1 MVMRDRFG
9 VLEDHA
15 EPPLDVGAVSFPTPE
30 PIMSNS
36 TAGHPEGA
44 TTFAQ
49 LALSLDT
56 EEKELWRQLRRKR
69 DFEARTA
76 EKRATLV
83 QLRERRRQSSLSC
96 AEVAASVEHLLHEV
110 DFAKTQELEI
120 EHDISVLKESNRI
133 LQSAYEASAAL
144 RASMPTSHASTNVS
158 VLTDQPGVPLAER
171 ESELTLKHHHEQII
185 HYRGHLQRLLNEKQ
199 ELLKRQQA
207 LFDRQRAAEQD
218 RNLCLSSLQEDRK
231 NINDVRM
238 ERLKLWEERI
248 QMEREMTA
256 IVQETHFSIPGQS
269 GVQTAGHIYG
279 SDKEGTGWSSGVRSK
294 VTKDTPHAFNSGF
307 ANQSSLAAEL
317 GMPDFKSNWTSFRN
331 DEQAGGYPM
340 PH

>member
-1 MVMRDRFG
+1 MM
-9 VLEDHA
+9 L
-15 EPPLDVGAVSFPTPE
+15 
-30 PIMSNS
+30 
-36 TAGHPEGA
+36 
-44 TTFAQ
+44 Q
-49 LALSLDT
+49 C
-56 EEKELWRQLRRKR
+56 QLRRKR

-133 LQSAYEASAAL
+133 LQSAYEASAVL
-144 RASMPTSHASTNVS
+144 RASMPTSHAGTSVS
-158 VLTDQPGVPLAER
+158 ALTSEQPGVPLAER

-231 NINDVRM
+231 NINDVRA

-256 IVQETHFSIPGQS
+256 IVQETHFSSQGPS
-269 GVQTAGHIYG
+269 EALKSTPF
-279 SDKEGTGWSSGVRSK
+279 KEWRQF
-294 VTKDTPHAFNSGF
+294 P
-307 ANQSSLAAEL
+307 
-317 GMPDFKSNWTSFRN
+317 
-331 DEQAGGYPM
+331 
-340 PH
+340 